1 MLTKSYL
8 KKFQWVILRLRTN
21 SVNCQIAIKNC
32 KIRRLRWMLIQSIFG
47 PLRHQHWQPHRIVD
61 NKTATLFMA
70 LGFTCGVGCRNPRP
84 FPHVQHWWQRSKIVA
99 SPWWT
104 RWSSTSWKR
113 WKQRVDTSRK
123 NPALS
128 RSTIQGFTK
137 IQWHHYILDEIL
149 IIHWPYVF
157 SHRSSFVSLADV
169 NIVEIIDSPATLINF
184 SSVGKT
190 LEK

>member
-8 KKFQWVILRLRTN
+8 KKLQWVIIRLWTN

-70 LGFTCGVGCRNPRP
+70 LGFTCGVGSRNPRRP

-104 RWSSTSWKR
+104 HWSSTSNKELTLQGR
-113 WKQRVDTSRK
+113 IQPYLDLPFKVLPRFNGIITSLMR
-123 NPALS
+123 
-128 RSTIQGFTK
+128 F
-137 IQWHHYILDEIL
+137 W
-149 IIHWPYVF
+149 
-157 SHRSSFVSLADV
+157 SFIGHMFFRTAQVLLV
-169 NIVEIIDSPATLINF
+169 
-184 SSVGKT
+184 
-190 LEK
+190 